1 MIAEIRFCLGVS
13 SDPMFLWVSLNSR
26 PLNLLLV
33 QSHQAEIIMVKRLI
47 QGRNN
52 VNRVRVEPRPFDHV
66 CRKNDAFTLS
76 VTMHF
81 LQFSEFLCA
90 IKCYVAEKLLESYN
104 FTADII
110 TISSYFPMFFIR
122 YHGIIIIIMS
132 Q

>member
-47 QGRNN
+47 QARNI
-52 VNRVRVEPRPFDHV
+52 VSRLRVEPKSFDHG

-76 VTMHF
+76 PMMHF
-81 LQFSEFLCA
+81 LQFSEFLRA

-110 TISSYFPMFFIR
+110 TIFSYFPVFFIR
-122 YHGIIIIIMS
+122 CYGIILIIMS